1 MTWRWEAGALWLS
14 SSLQTSIWT
23 WTQHAAYKEGFFW
36 LLALRQPQARAA
48 QTREQ
53 PSERQN
59 ARTSVLPVSWRP
71 GCSAQVQLPTRERNQ
86 LLRSL
91 FSKHPPLCLSAG
103 PVSKRSKGKEGSLPC
118 IKWDDYR
125 SPLLLLQQSVL
136 WIQPHNKKKW
146 ELVCPSLMLT
156 KLTFVTT
163 WTKVMKELVLIT
175 SNSRRQRLLSLD
187 IFAFQRDVPQRIQNV
202 I

>member
-1 MTWRWEAGALWLS
+1 MTWMWEAGALWLS
-14 SSLQTSIWT
+14 SSLETSIWT

-36 LLALRQPQARAA
+36 LLALRQPLTRAA
-48 QTREQ
+48 WTREQ
-53 PSERQN
+53 PGERQN
-59 ARTSVLPVSWRP
+59 ARTLFLPASWRP

-91 FSKHPPLCLSAG
+91 FSNHPPLWLAAG
-103 PVSKRSKGKEGSLPC
+103 PVSKRSKGKEGFLPC

-125 SPLLLLQQSVL
+125 SPLLLLQHSVS
-136 WIQPHNKKKW
+136 WIQPQNKKW

-163 WTKVMKELVLIT
+163 RTKVMKELVLIT
-175 SNSRRQRLLSLD
+175 SDSWRQRLLTLD
-187 IFAFQRDVPQRIQNV
+187 IFAFQRNVPQRVQNV